1 MEKPGPNNEGDNAA
15 IQHNNTMET
24 PPAVAS
30 QAVPDDRDSR
40 NSATNPGSSTRH
52 SELTLQIP
60 PRPGGLS
67 SSRSGKGLLNK
78 SPSFLRA
85 FSFKKKTTIS
95 DGERSSLLSSDT
107 KAPPQSPVVPN
118 LVSWQRCT
126 SLPVSPASNLSPQI
140 MGPASARTVSE
151 RERSHA
157 STSQRTV
164 SRSLSV
170 PGRSIL
176 IVRSSSFATRESNA
190 PDTDS
195 GQITPVPVHEDQE
208 IPEEE
213 ADCRICLDSCEERDT
228 LKMEC
233 LCKGALRLVHEECAI
248 KWFSI
253 RGNRICEVCGQEVM
267 NLPVTLLRIA
277 MAQQRD
283 NREQSIQHRISAWQD
298 FVVLVL
304 ISTICYFFFLEQ
316 LLIKKMK
323 TQALILAAPFSFT
336 LGIITS
342 IFAVIIASKEYIWTY
357 AALEFALLALIL
369 HLFYSILQFSE
380 IYAILIAS
388 FLGLGS
394 AMLVNSLYARLYS
407 FCFQTAEPSN
417 PNPV

>member
-1 MEKPGPNNEGDNAA
+1 MEKPGPNEVDNAA
-15 IQHNNTMET
+15 IEHKKIMEN
-24 PPAVAS
+24 PPTVAS
-30 QAVPDDRDSR
+30 E
-40 NSATNPGSSTRH
+40 ATNPGPSTRR

-67 SSRSGKGLLNK
+67 SSRSGKGLLN

-85 FSFKKKTTIS
+85 FSFKRKTTFEN
-95 DGERSSLLSSDT
+95 ERSSLLSSDP
-107 KAPPQSPVVPN
+107 KAPPQSPMVPN
-118 LVSWQRCT
+118 SAFWQRCT
-126 SLPVSPASNLSPQI
+126 SLPVSPASIMSPQI
-140 MGPASARTVSE
+140 MGPGSARAVNE
-151 RERSHA
+151 RRSRA

-176 IVRSSSFATRESNA
+176 IVRSSSFASRENNA

-195 GQITPVPVHEDQE
+195 DQITPVPVHEDQE

-248 KWFSI
+248 KWFSL
-253 RGNRICEVCGQEVM
+253 RGNRICEVCGQEVT

-283 NREQSIQHRISAWQD
+283 TREQHIQNSISAWQD

-316 LLIKKMK
+316 LLIEKMK

-357 AALEFALLALIL
+357 SALEFALVALIL
-369 HLFYSILQFSE
+369 HLFYSIVRSIPPCSLLISM
-380 IYAILIAS
+380 IYANCFCS
-388 FLGLGS
+388 S
-394 AMLVNSLYARLYS
+394 S
-407 FCFQTAEPSN
+407 FC
-417 PNPV
+417 